1 MDEVGALSSEQEYTG
16 RHYDG
21 SSFTFESERL
31 EKHCPVEFAITC
43 RYLKRYV
50 PTGSAVTD
58 VGVGVGHYAE
68 LLARMHCLVSLVDVS
83 QNLLKAAHERLIAAG
98 LGDRVN
104 AVHRASASQL
114 GGLASSHFDV
124 VLMLGPLYHLRD
136 PVERAE
142 AVKEASRVLKPGG
155 ILFAAG
161 VNRLAYLRDLF
172 REHAEGILSRK
183 DFHKR
188 FLVDGKLDPEH
199 APPIGYAHLT
209 TVSEFRG
216 LFAAAFEELVLTGTD
231 SFTTAWQG
239 KLVDLR
245 AEAKEAWLDLVEGT
259 GATPEGLGQSDHFLF
274 IGRKW

>member
-1 MDEVGALSSEQEYTG
+1 MDEAGALNSEQEYTA

-21 SSFTFESERL
+21 RSFPFELERL

-43 RYLKRYV
+43 RYLRRYT
-50 PTGSAVTD
+50 PIGSVVAD

-98 LGDRVN
+98 LGDRVSS
-104 AVHRASASQL
+104 VHRASASRL
-114 GGLASSHFDV
+114 DCLASSHFDLL
-124 VLMLGPLYHLRD
+124 LMLGPFYHLRD
-136 PVERAE
+136 PAERAE
-142 AVKEASRVLKPGG
+142 AVKEARRILKPGG

-172 REHAEGILSRK
+172 RENAQGILSRK
-183 DFHKR
+183 EFHKR

-209 TVSEFRG
+209 TVAEFRA
-216 LFAAAFEELVLTGTD
+216 LFAGAFEELVLAGTD
-231 SFTTAWQG
+231 SFTTVWQG
-239 KLVDLR
+239 KLVDLP
-245 AEAKEAWLDLVEGT
+245 AEAKEAWLDLVEET
-259 GATPEGLGQSDHFLF
+259 GRSPEGLGQSDHFLF
-274 IGRKW
+274 IGRKS

>member
-1 MDEVGALSSEQEYTG
+1 MDEAGALSSEQEYTG

-31 EKHCPVEFAITC
+31 GKHCPVDFAITC

-50 PTGSAVTD
+50 PTGSAVAD

-83 QNLLKAAHERLIAAG
+83 QNLLKAAHERLMSAG

-104 AVHRASASQL
+104 AVHRASATGL
-114 GGLASSHFDV
+114 GRLANNRFDV
-124 VLMLGPLYHLRD
+124 VLMLGPFHHLRD
-136 PVERAE
+136 PAERAE
-142 AVKEASRVLKPGG
+142 AVKEARRILKPGG

-172 REHAEGILSRK
+172 REHAEEILSRK
-183 DFHKR
+183 DFHRR
-188 FLVDGKLDPEH
+188 FLVDGRLDPEN

-216 LFAAAFEELVLTGTD
+216 LFAGTFEELALVGTD

-245 AEAKEAWLDLVEGT
+245 AEAKEAWLDLVEET
-259 GATPEGLGQSDHFLF
+259 GRSPEGLGKSDHFLF
-274 IGRKW
+274 IGRRL